1 MWGIDV
7 TSGVSYTISF
17 VVVFLLITLFQ
28 IIIGELT
35 PKSIAIRNSLESAL
49 FIGLPLRVIYIVL
62 RPLTWLIGK
71 VSGVT
76 MALFGI
82 DVNTE
87 EEVHSEEELKML
99 LAESQ
104 E

>member
-1 MWGIDV
+1 M
-7 TSGVSYTISF
+7 TSGVSYTIAF
-17 VVVFLLITLFQ
+17 VLVFLLITLFQ

-35 PKSIAIRNSLESAL
+35 PKSVAIRYSLESAL
-49 FIGLPLRVIYIVL
+49 LIGLPLRVVYIAL

-71 VSGVT
+71 ISAVV
-76 MALFGI
+76 MRVFGI
-82 DVNTE
+82 DPNAE
-87 EEVHSEEELKML
+87 EAVHSEEELKMI